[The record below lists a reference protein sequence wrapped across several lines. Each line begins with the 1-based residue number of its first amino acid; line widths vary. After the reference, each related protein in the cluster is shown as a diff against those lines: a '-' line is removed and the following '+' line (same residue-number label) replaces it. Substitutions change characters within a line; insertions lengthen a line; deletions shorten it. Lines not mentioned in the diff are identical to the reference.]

1 MGNPVVHF
9 EINGPDP
16 ELVAKFYGE
25 LFGWH
30 VESIPELEYTTIDT
44 HGGGGI
50 NGGISKAERPHTT
63 IYVGADDLQFL
74 WLNRAYCNPP
84 LASLRRA
91 GGETRDRADP
101 GVSARPL
108 AASADDLQAALDKAV
123 SLGASTTVPV
133 SDIPNV
139 GTFAQFADPD
149 GNLIGL
155 FNAGDREQPGA
166 SAGSNPPVTW
176 FEIYGKEPQPLW
188 QFYRELFGWTIKEQ
202 SGDGYV
208 YGEVDAGGQ
217 GINGGITANPMK
229 QPGVA
234 IWAESDDQQGYLDRA
249 VELGGTAIMPA
260 TEMSGGLKIAMF
272 ADPQGTFCGVYS
284 YKH

>member
-30 VESIPELEYTTIDT
+30 LESVPELEYTTIDT

-50 NGGISKAERPHTT
+50 NGGISKAEKPHTT
-63 IYVGADDLQFL
+63 IYI
-74 WLNRAYCNPP
+74 
-84 LASLRRA
+84 
-91 GGETRDRADP
+91 
-101 GVSARPL
+101 GV
-108 AASADDLQAALDKAV
+108 DDLQAALDRAV

-133 SDIPNV
+133 SDILNV

-155 FNAGDREQPGA
+155 FNAGDREQPG
-166 SAGSNPPVTW
+166 
-176 FEIYGKEPQPLW
+176 
-188 QFYRELFGWTIKEQ
+188 
-202 SGDGYV
+202 
-208 YGEVDAGGQ
+208 
-217 GINGGITANPMK
+217 
-229 QPGVA
+229 VA
-234 IWAESDDQQGYLDRA
+234 IWAESEDQQGYLDRA

-272 ADPQGTFCGVYS
+272 TDPQGTYCGVYS

>member
-1 MGNPVVHF
+1 M
-9 EINGPDP
+9 
-16 ELVAKFYGE
+16 
-25 LFGWH
+25 
-30 VESIPELEYTTIDT
+30 
-44 HGGGGI
+44 
-50 NGGISKAERPHTT
+50 
-63 IYVGADDLQFL
+63 
-74 WLNRAYCNPP
+74 
-84 LASLRRA
+84 
-91 GGETRDRADP
+91 
-101 GVSARPL
+101 
-108 AASADDLQAALDKAV
+108 
-123 SLGASTTVPV
+123 
-133 SDIPNV
+133 
-139 GTFAQFADPD
+139 
-149 GNLIGL
+149 
-155 FNAGDREQPGA
+155 
-166 SAGSNPPVTW
+166 TW

>member
-16 ELVAKFYGE
+16 ELVAKFYSE

-30 VESIPELEYTTIDT
+30 VQSIPEVEYTTIDT

-63 IYVGADDLQFL
+63 IYVGADDLQ
-74 WLNRAYCNPP
+74 
-84 LASLRRA
+84 
-91 GGETRDRADP
+91 
-101 GVSARPL
+101 
-108 AASADDLQAALDKAV
+108 AALDKAV

-133 SDIPNV
+133 SDILNV

>member
-16 ELVAKFYGE
+16 ELIAKFYGE

-30 VESIPELEYTTIDT
+30 LESNAELQYTTIDT

-50 NGGISKAERPHTT
+50 NGGIGSAEKPYTT
-63 IYVGADDLQFL
+63 IYIGADDLQ
-74 WLNRAYCNPP
+74 
-84 LASLRRA
+84 AS
-91 GGETRDRADP
+91 
-101 GVSARPL
+101 
-108 AASADDLQAALDKAV
+108 LDKAV

-133 SDIPNV
+133 SDIPGV

-155 FNAGDREQPGA
+155 FKGNAPDAPGV

-188 QFYRELFGWTIKEQ
+188 QFYRELFGWTIKES
-202 SGDGYV
+202 SGDGFV
-208 YGEVDAGGQ
+208 YGEVHAEQ
-217 GINGGITANPMK
+217 GISGGITANPMK

-249 VELGGTAIMPA
+249 VELGGTAIMPP
-260 TEMSGGLKIAMF
+260 TEMSDGLKIAMF
-272 ADPQGTFCGVYS
+272 TDPQGTYCGVYS
-284 YKH
+284 YKR